1 VTVQAVARA
10 VDFARTWREG
20 SMTAVVIALLALTGF
35 LGTRL
40 FSATSEIA
48 ALRTH
53 VASLK
58 RKLQQR

>member
-1 VTVQAVARA
+1 
-10 VDFARTWREG
+10 
-20 SMTAVVIALLALTGF
+20 MTAVVIALLALTGF